1 MRRKRPSMLKR
12 FGVLVAIVAVIG
24 LLVLAWYGTR
34 PGPFAFANAK
44 TVALDQYD
52 GHPTGV
58 PADFKEIDPI
68 ARGRYLTEAAD
79 CKSCHTTEGGKPFA
93 GGRAFKLPFGTLYS
107 PNITPDRD
115 TGIGA
120 WTDAD
125 FLKAVHQGVD
135 REGERLYP
143 AFPYAA
149 YTYLTDADVLAIK
162 GYLATI
168 APVAYTP
175 PKNTLAFPFNQRW
188 LMAIWS
194 GLFNPNDRFRPASDK
209 SPEWNRGA
217 YLAEALAHCGDCHT
231 PRNLLQALDNKQ
243 KFAGGDAEGWRAY
256 NITADAN
263 AGVGTWSDEDLANYL
278 ANGHA
283 AGRGTASGPMAE
295 AVNLSFARLTA
306 GDIHAMV
313 DYLRTV
319 PAIESAGLPAPKNVA
334 ASSDPKQ
341 GVAAEF
347 EHGKLIFAGACAS
360 CHDWSGVS
368 PLSTEATLT
377 GTRAVNDPTATNVAQ
392 VILHGTEWKVGN
404 DSIAMPAFAAAYD
417 DREIAAVANYVTT
430 RFGAKPSS
438 ISAGD
443 VRKLREMQ

>member
-1 MRRKRPSMLKR
+1 
-12 FGVLVAIVAVIG
+12 VIG
-24 LLVLAWYGTR
+24 VLVLAWYRTR
-34 PGPFAFANAK
+34 PGPFAFAGAK
-44 TVALDQYD
+44 SVALDQYD

-58 PADFKEIDPI
+58 PADFKDTDPI
-68 ARGRYLTEAAD
+68 ARGRYLAEAAD
-79 CKSCHTTEGGKPFA
+79 CKSCHTTEGGRPFA
-93 GGRAFKLPFGTLYS
+93 GGRAFRLPFGTLYS

-125 FLKAVHQGVD
+125 FLKAVHQGID

-175 PKNTLAFPFNQRW
+175 PPNTLGFPYNQRW

-194 GLFNPNDRFRPASDK
+194 GLFNPNQRFQPMSDK
-209 SPEWNRGA
+209 TPEWNRGA
-217 YLAEALAHCGDCHT
+217 YLSEALAHCGDCHT
-231 PRNLLQALDNKQ
+231 PRNHLQALDNKR

-278 ANGHA
+278 SKGHA
-283 AGRGTASGPMAE
+283 KGRGTASGPMAE
-295 AVNLSFARLTA
+295 AVNLSFARLTP
-306 GDIHAMV
+306 GDIRAMV
-313 DYLRTV
+313 AYLRTV
-319 PAIESAGLPAPKNVA
+319 PAIESPGLPSPKNLVA
-334 ASSDPKQ
+334 STDPKQ

-347 EHGKLIFAGACAS
+347 AHGKLIFAGACAS

-392 VILHGTEWKVGN
+392 VILHGTQWKVG
-404 DSIAMPAFAAAYD
+404 DDAIAMPAFGAAYD
-417 DREIAAVANYVTT
+417 DHEIAAVANYVTA
-430 RFGAKPSS
+430 RFGAKASS
-438 ISAGD
+438 ISASE